1 MVARTLSLFPFRR
14 RGPARTGTVV
24 SIALGLLALCGG
36 CGKEEPA
43 APAPSAGPGA
53 GVSGDA
59 ASTPAPSRPG
69 RGTAPVTVT
78 GEEPYASSELGA
90 LRGTILFQGEVPQR
104 FPLVSDSS
112 PECKHHPEVD
122 QRSNLIVVNDGKL
135 ANCYVALASG
145 FDKARI
151 PPVEAATVSL
161 EQKGCMYVPRVLAL
175 RVGQT
180 LRVTNDDPTTH
191 NVHTRAKRNPETNR
205 NMGAGQAPLE
215 FRFERAESPVPFQCD
230 IHPWMGAAVFV
241 EEHPWFAVSDEQ
253 GAFFIRDVPPGE
265 YVVEAIHESLGRV
278 TGSVSVKAGVAT
290 AFTLGLSR

>member
-1 MVARTLSLFPFRR
+1 MPDASARNDS
-14 RGPARTGTVV
+14 
-24 SIALGLLALCGG
+24 
-36 CGKEEPA
+36 
-43 APAPSAGPGA
+43 
-53 GVSGDA
+53 VSG
-59 ASTPAPSRPG
+59 SPSSRSG

-78 GEEPYASSELGA
+78 GEEPWESSELGA
-90 LRGTILFQGEVPQR
+90 LRGTILFQGEAPKR

-151 PPVEAATVSL
+151 PPVEPATVSL

-191 NVHTRAKRNPETNR
+191 NVHVRSKRNPELNR
-205 NMGAGQAPLE
+205 NMGAGQEPLE
-215 FRFERAESPVPFQCD
+215 FRFERAETPVPFQCD
-230 IHPWMGAAVFV
+230 IHPWMGAAVFI

-253 GAFFIRDVPPGE
+253 GAFLLRDVPPGD

-278 TGSVSVKAGVAT
+278 KGSVSVKSGVAT
-290 AFTLGLSR
+290 AFTLTLSR